1 MKAKYTTLK
10 GHQYRTFNGLRITNM
25 EDRSVKLKLEPG
37 DAVIEHTD
45 RTLARQ
51 IAGKTDLTE
60 RAESID

>member
-37 DAVIEHTD
+37 DAVVEHTSRKCVD
-45 RTLARQ
+45 
-51 IAGKTDLTE
+51 AGQAVDSNDTRRE
-60 RAESID
+60 NE